1 MKKRILSLLLALVM
15 ITTLLPLG
23 LYDTAWAA
31 EVSETAEAAE
41 VSETAE
47 AAEVSETAEATEI
60 ASGSCGAGGV
70 EDSSVRWVLT
80 SDGTLTISGTGAMC
94 DKETPWWEFRSQINR
109 VVIESGVTT
118 VGTAAFSGCKN
129 LTEAVLPDTLTAINS
144 YAFEWD
150 SLVQITIP
158 DGVTTIGDDAF
169 RWNRLVD
176 VVIPDSVTTIGK
188 EAFMHCE
195 EMQTLHLGSGL
206 TSIGANAFK
215 RVRARVT
222 ISADNRSFSLQ
233 NNILFS
239 ADKAK
244 LIQCFDNELT
254 HYDIPIGVQEIG
266 VSAFDRCSALQN
278 VTIPDTVQ
286 LIGSRAFEGCRG
298 LERLDIP
305 ASVTYIAPE
314 AFFQVTCPITV
325 AEGNTSYLNENGVI
339 YSTGK
344 KLLLYAGAVEGA
356 FQIPDGVEEIGA
368 AAFSGAKLSDVTIP
382 GSVTDIGY
390 AAFLDCQQLQSV
402 TLPGSV
408 QSMGNQLFAYCNNL
422 VEATIGDGIS
432 VIPTMIFD
440 NCTALTSV
448 SIPRTVTLIKNRAF
462 IGCDALETVHYA
474 GSAEEWEAVTIE
486 YNNEA
491 LNNANFY
498 FNGETGGLLPGK
510 VTLTGAVVG
519 ENGITVSWRRAANAA
534 RYNVYRKAAGEAD
547 WTIIATVEDTSYT
560 DVAVEMGMLYT
571 YTVRGI
577 ASDGETLSPSTTDVT
592 VLMTDRPSGGC
603 GVNGSD
609 DYSVRWVL
617 TDDGTMTI
625 SGTGAMCDE
634 EMPWRDFSSQINRVV
649 IESGVTTVGSDAFNN
664 CRSLTAVELPGTLT
678 AIGDYAFAWSG
689 IAEITIPDGVV
700 TIGAGAFQETK
711 LVDVVI
717 PDSVTTIGESAFRY
731 CEEMKTL
738 YLGSGLTTV
747 EGYAFDRCEAA
758 VTLSV
763 DNRAFVLE
771 DNALLNAEK
780 TRLIQYFKGPADTD
794 RAETYT
800 IPTGVEEICSGAFGS
815 CGDLK
820 TIVIPNTVQRIGRE
834 AFDECRGLERLD
846 IPASVTYITPNAFFH
861 VICPITVAE
870 GNTSYFDENG
880 VIYSTGKKLLLYAG
894 AVEGAFQIPDGVEEI
909 GAAAFSGAKLSDVT
923 IPGSVT
929 DIGYAAFFDC
939 WQLQSVTLPGSV
951 QSMGN
956 QLFGYCN
963 NLVEATIGDGISV
976 IPAMMFDNCTAL
988 TSVSIPKTVTLIESS
1003 AFTVCDALE
1012 AVYYAGSAE
1021 EWEAVTIED
1030 NNEALHNATLY
1041 PNFSGDT
1048 TSLPPGKV
1056 TLTGAKVGENGISV
1070 SWRKAVNAAQYN
1082 VYRKAAGEA
1091 DWTIIATV
1099 AGTSYADTNV
1109 KIGELYTYTVRGVNA
1124 NGILSTDFD
1133 ADGITVLM
1141 TDGPSGG
1148 CGVNGSDDYS
1158 VRWVLGEDGTM
1169 TISGTGAMCD
1179 EETPWWEFRS
1189 QINRVV
1195 IESGVTTVGSNTF
1208 NNCDN
1213 LTAVELPDTL
1223 TAIGDYAFAWSNVA
1237 EITIPDGVVT
1247 IGAGAFWETKIVDV
1261 VIPDS
1266 VTTIGESAFRYCWEM
1281 KTLHLGSGLTTVE
1294 GYAFDRCEAAVTL
1307 SADNR
1312 ALVLEDNALLNA
1324 EKTRLIQYF
1333 EGPKDTDRAEAYT
1346 IPTGVEEICDGA
1358 FDCCDDLKTI
1368 VIPDTVQR
1376 IGQEAFG
1383 QCSSLEGLTIPA
1395 SVTKIESSAF
1405 LYNKYPVHV
1414 AAANTAY
1421 CSEDGVVYSKNKDTL
1436 CYAGAATGAYSIPNG
1451 VAFIGDTAASGAAI
1465 TSLTL
1470 PASVEKIGDE
1480 AFQDCEQLQTL
1491 TFLGSIKEIG
1501 RSTFSGCHSLNRVT
1515 IPEGLKKISASAFSS
1530 CTGLRS
1536 VTIPKSVTT
1545 IEWGA
1550 FEACDALLD
1559 VYYAGSKADW
1569 ERINID
1575 EYNAPLTDAAIHY
1588 DGSTEILVP
1597 DVVTL
1602 GEAEA
1607 NADGVVVTW
1616 EKATNAVW
1624 YKVYRKDAVNTEWTE
1639 IAMVRNTSYTDRDVE
1654 EGATYT
1660 YTVRGVASDG
1670 KTLSP
1675 DYDTTGVSVKVDA
1688 EPENLGR
1695 GNCGAGGVNDSSVR
1709 WILTSDG
1716 TMTISGTGAMAMW
1729 EAEEHPWLELRDQ
1742 IRSVVIQTGVTTVG
1756 SYAFSDCNNLETVE
1770 FPNTLTT
1777 IGEGAFMNSNLR
1789 DVVIPDSVRT
1799 IESNA
1804 FAGCGL
1810 MYKLSLGSGLTTIGD
1825 FAFEWC
1831 SPSVRISEDNRAF
1844 VMEDGALFNA
1854 GKTKLIRF
1862 FSDWVTSYTIPTGV
1876 KEIGAGAFEGG
1887 WNLKTITIPDGV
1899 QSIRTRAFAQ
1909 LWKLERLTIP
1919 ASVTEIAVD
1928 AFSFTVCPI
1937 TVAADN
1943 TAYCSQDDA
1952 LYSKDKD
1959 ALLYAAGATGAFIIP
1974 NTVVTIE
1981 ESAFSNSTISSVTIP
1996 NSVKTIGN
2004 WAFSGCVNLQ
2014 TVTLPAS
2021 VTEIGEGVFG
2031 GCTNLTSV
2039 RIPASVKTIQK
2050 WTFEECEALTDVYY
2064 DGSEADWKKIVIYE
2078 DGNEPLLK
2086 AKLHTSEVV
2095 APANVKLVSAKVA
2108 DGGIQVTWQAADGAV
2123 RYRVYRKDAVNTK
2136 WEALTSSATGTSYVD
2151 DTAKAGVKYS
2161 YTVRGIAA
2169 DGKTLSHGF
2178 NKTGVSA
2185 TIPVPANVKLVSAK
2199 AVSDGIQ
2206 VTWKE
2211 AAGAAEYRVYRK
2223 GPNDKRWVGL
2233 NNVAATSYVDDTAKA
2248 GVKYSYTVR
2257 GIAFDGKTLSPG
2269 FNETGVSAVMAPA
2282 NVKLGTAVAGKNGI
2296 TVKWQAADGAK
2307 TYKVYRK
2314 DTTNTK
2320 WTVLTS
2326 SAAGTS
2332 YVDKTAAAGVK
2343 YSYTVRGIASD
2354 GKTLSLG
2361 YDETGVS
2368 AVAAPANVK
2377 LVSAKAVS
2385 GGIKVTWKEAAG
2397 AAEYRVY
2404 RKGPNDKRW
2413 VDLTDVTGKNW
2424 TDTDVTNGV
2433 KYSYTVRGIAF
2444 DGKTLS
2450 PSYDKTGVSAVAA
2463 PANVELVG
2471 AAVVSGGI
2479 QVKWQAADGAV
2490 RYRVYRK
2497 DAVNTK
2503 WTTLTT
2509 SATGTSWTDKTAKT
2523 GVTYSYTVRGI
2534 AADGKTLS
2542 PGFNKT
2548 GVSATIP
2555 VPANVKLVGATAV
2568 SGGIQ
2573 VTWQAAD
2580 GAAEYRVY
2588 RKDAVNTKW
2597 KALTS
2602 SATGTSYVDDT
2613 AKAGVKYSYT
2623 VRGIAADGKT
2633 LSHGF
2638 NKTGVSATIPV
2649 PANVKLVGA
2658 TAVSGGIQVTWQ
2670 AADGAAEYR
2679 VYRKDAVNTKWKALT
2694 SSATGTSYVDDT
2706 AKAGVKYSYTVRG
2719 IAFDG
2724 KTLSPSYDKTGV
2736 SAVAK

>member
-94 DKETPWWEFRSQINR
+94 DWGTPWQEF
-109 VVIESGVTT
+109 
-118 VGTAAFSGCKN
+118 K
-129 LTEAVLPDTLTAINS
+129 
-144 YAFEWD
+144 
-150 SLVQITIP
+150 
-158 DGVTTIGDDAF
+158 
-169 RWNRLVD
+169 
-176 VVIPDSVTTIGK
+176 
-188 EAFMHCE
+188 
-195 EMQTLHLGSGL
+195 
-206 TSIGANAFK
+206 
-215 RVRARVT
+215 
-222 ISADNRSFSLQ
+222 
-233 NNILFS
+233 
-239 ADKAK
+239 
-244 LIQCFDNELT
+244 
-254 HYDIPIGVQEIG
+254 
-266 VSAFDRCSALQN
+266 
-278 VTIPDTVQ
+278 
-286 LIGSRAFEGCRG
+286 
-298 LERLDIP
+298 
-305 ASVTYIAPE
+305 
-314 AFFQVTCPITV
+314 
-325 AEGNTSYLNENGVI
+325 
-339 YSTGK
+339 
-344 KLLLYAGAVEGA
+344 
-356 FQIPDGVEEIGA
+356 
-368 AAFSGAKLSDVTIP
+368 
-382 GSVTDIGY
+382 
-390 AAFLDCQQLQSV
+390 
-402 TLPGSV
+402 
-408 QSMGNQLFAYCNNL
+408 
-422 VEATIGDGIS
+422 
-432 VIPTMIFD
+432 
-440 NCTALTSV
+440 
-448 SIPRTVTLIKNRAF
+448 
-462 IGCDALETVHYA
+462 
-474 GSAEEWEAVTIE
+474 
-486 YNNEA
+486 
-491 LNNANFY
+491 
-498 FNGETGGLLPGK
+498 
-510 VTLTGAVVG
+510 
-519 ENGITVSWRRAANAA
+519 
-534 RYNVYRKAAGEAD
+534 
-547 WTIIATVEDTSYT
+547 
-560 DVAVEMGMLYT
+560 
-571 YTVRGI
+571 
-577 ASDGETLSPSTTDVT
+577 
-592 VLMTDRPSGGC
+592 
-603 GVNGSD
+603 
-609 DYSVRWVL
+609 
-617 TDDGTMTI
+617 
-625 SGTGAMCDE
+625 
-634 EMPWRDFSSQINRVV
+634 SQINRVV
-649 IESGVTTVGSDAFNN
+649 IESGVTTVGSDAFSN
-664 CRSLTAVELPGTLT
+664 CDNLTAAELPGTLT

-820 TIVIPNTVQRIGRE
+820 TIVIPNTVQRIGQE

-929 DIGYAAFFDC
+929 DIGRAAFFNC

-956 QLFGYCN
+956 QLFGYCD

-1012 AVYYAGSAE
+1012 TVHYAGSAE
-1021 EWEAVTIED
+1021 DWGSVTVAD
-1030 NNEALHNATLY
+1030 GNEALSNA
-1041 PNFSGDT
+1041 NFYFNGET
-1048 TSLPPGKV
+1048 GGLLPGKV
-1056 TLTGAKVGENGISV
+1056 TLTGAVAGENGITV
-1070 SWRKAVNAAQYN
+1070 SWRRAANTARYN

-1099 AGTSYADTNV
+1099 EDTSYTDAAV
-1109 KIGELYTYTVRGVNA
+1109 EMGVLYTYTVRGIA
-1124 NGILSTDFD
+1124 SDGETLSPSTTDV
-1133 ADGITVLM
+1133 TVLM
-1141 TDGPSGG
+1141 TDRPSGG

-1158 VRWVLGEDGTM
+1158 VRWVLGEDGTL

-1179 EETPWWEFRS
+1179 EEMPWWEFES
-1189 QINRVV
+1189 QIKRVV
-1195 IESGVTTVGSNTF
+1195 IESGVTTVGSYAF
-1208 NNCDN
+1208 SGCRN

-1223 TAIGDYAFAWSNVA
+1223 TAIGDYAFAGSGIA

-1247 IGAGAFWETKIVDV
+1247 IGASAFWGTALADVVIPDSVTTIGAGAFWETKLVDV

-1294 GYAFDRCEAAVTL
+1294 DYAFDRCEAAVTL

-1346 IPTGVEEICDGA
+1346 IPTGVEEICNGA

-1368 VIPDTVQR
+1368 VIPNTVQR

-1383 QCSSLEGLTIPA
+1383 QCDNLEGLTIPA
-1395 SVTKIESSAF
+1395 SVTQIEDNAF
-1405 LYNKYPVHV
+1405 YFNVYPVHV
-1414 AAANTAY
+1414 AAENTVY
-1421 CSEDGVVYSKNKDTL
+1421 CSENGVVYSKNKDTL
-1436 CYAGAATGAYSIPNG
+1436 YYAGTAVGAYSIPNS
-1451 VAFIGDTAASGAAI
+1451 VVSIGPAAAARAAI
-1465 TSLTL
+1465 ASVTI
-1470 PASVEKIGDE
+1470 PASVESIGNG
-1480 AFQDCEQLQTL
+1480 AFELCEQLQTI
-1491 TFLGSIKEIG
+1491 TFLGSVKEIG
-1501 RSTFSGCHSLNRVT
+1501 VGAFSGCFSLTGVT
-1515 IPEGLKKISASAFSS
+1515 IPEGMKAIRESAFAR

-1616 EKATNAVW
+1616 KKATNAVW

-1716 TMTISGTGAMAMW
+1716 TMTISGTGAMAIW
-1729 EAEEHPWLELRDQ
+1729 EAEEYPWLELRDQ
-1742 IRSVVIQTGVTTVG
+1742 IRSVVIRTGVTTVG
-1756 SYAFSDCNNLETVE
+1756 SYAFSGCNNLETVE

-1777 IGEGAFMNSNLR
+1777 IGEEAFMYANLR

-1804 FAGCGL
+1804 FARCG
-1810 MYKLSLGSGLTTIGD
+1810 MMSGLSLGSGLTTIGD
-1825 FAFEWC
+1825 FAFVGC
-1831 SPSVRISEDNRAF
+1831 ASSVRISEDNRAF
-1844 VMEDGALFNA
+1844 VVENGALFNA
-1854 GKTKLIRF
+1854 DKTELIRF
-1862 FSDWVTSYTIPTGV
+1862 FSGWATSYTIPAGV
-1876 KEIGAGAFEGG
+1876 KEIGAGAFDDC

-1899 QSIRTRAFAQ
+1899 QSIRSGAFAH
-1909 LWKLERLTIP
+1909 LWELGRLTIP

-1937 TVAADN
+1937 TVAAGN

-1981 ESAFSNSTISSVTIP
+1981 ESAFANSTISSVTIP
-1996 NSVKTIGN
+1996 NSVETIGN
-2004 WAFSGCVNLQ
+2004 WAFSGCENLR

-2021 VTEIGEGVFG
+2021 VTEIGEGVFEV
-2031 GCTNLTSV
+2031 CTKLTSV

-2050 WTFEECEALTDVYY
+2050 WTFAECEALTDVYY
-2064 DGSEADWKKIVIYE
+2064 DGSEADWKKIVIDE
-2078 DGNEPLLK
+2078 EGNEPLLK

-2223 GPNDKRWVGL
+2223 DAVNTKWTVLTSSATG
-2233 NNVAATSYVDDTAKA
+2233 TSYVDDTAKA

-2269 FNETGVSAVMAPA
+2269 FNETGVSAVTAPA

-2413 VDLTDVTGKNW
+2413 VGLTDVTGKNW

-2509 SATGTSWTDKTAKT
+2509 SATGTSWTDKTAKA

-2597 KALTS
+2597 TVLTS

-2658 TAVSGGIQVTWQ
+2658 MAVSDGIQVTWQ

>member
-41 VSETAE
+41 
-47 AAEVSETAEATEI
+47 I

-70 EDSSVRWVLT
+70 EDS
-80 SDGTLTISGTGAMC
+80 
-94 DKETPWWEFRSQINR
+94 
-109 VVIESGVTT
+109 
-118 VGTAAFSGCKN
+118 
-129 LTEAVLPDTLTAINS
+129 
-144 YAFEWD
+144 
-150 SLVQITIP
+150 
-158 DGVTTIGDDAF
+158 
-169 RWNRLVD
+169 
-176 VVIPDSVTTIGK
+176 
-188 EAFMHCE
+188 
-195 EMQTLHLGSGL
+195 
-206 TSIGANAFK
+206 
-215 RVRARVT
+215 
-222 ISADNRSFSLQ
+222 
-233 NNILFS
+233 
-239 ADKAK
+239 
-244 LIQCFDNELT
+244 
-254 HYDIPIGVQEIG
+254 
-266 VSAFDRCSALQN
+266 
-278 VTIPDTVQ
+278 
-286 LIGSRAFEGCRG
+286 
-298 LERLDIP
+298 
-305 ASVTYIAPE
+305 
-314 AFFQVTCPITV
+314 
-325 AEGNTSYLNENGVI
+325 
-339 YSTGK
+339 
-344 KLLLYAGAVEGA
+344 
-356 FQIPDGVEEIGA
+356 
-368 AAFSGAKLSDVTIP
+368 
-382 GSVTDIGY
+382 
-390 AAFLDCQQLQSV
+390 
-402 TLPGSV
+402 
-408 QSMGNQLFAYCNNL
+408 
-422 VEATIGDGIS
+422 
-432 VIPTMIFD
+432 
-440 NCTALTSV
+440 
-448 SIPRTVTLIKNRAF
+448 
-462 IGCDALETVHYA
+462 
-474 GSAEEWEAVTIE
+474 
-486 YNNEA
+486 
-491 LNNANFY
+491 
-498 FNGETGGLLPGK
+498 
-510 VTLTGAVVG
+510 
-519 ENGITVSWRRAANAA
+519 
-534 RYNVYRKAAGEAD
+534 
-547 WTIIATVEDTSYT
+547 
-560 DVAVEMGMLYT
+560 
-571 YTVRGI
+571 
-577 ASDGETLSPSTTDVT
+577 
-592 VLMTDRPSGGC
+592 
-603 GVNGSD
+603 
-609 DYSVRWVL
+609 SVRWVL

-625 SGTGAMCDE
+625 SGTGAMCDKE
-634 EMPWRDFSSQINRVV
+634 TPWRDFSSQINRVV
-649 IESGVTTVGSDAFNN
+649 IESGVTTVGSDAFSN
-664 CRSLTAVELPGTLT
+664 CDNLTAAELPGTLT
-678 AIGDYAFAWSG
+678 AIGDYAFAWGG

-731 CEEMKTL
+731 CEEMETL
-738 YLGSGLTTV
+738 HLGSGLTTV
-747 EGYAFDRCEAA
+747 GDYAFDRCEAA

-800 IPTGVEEICSGAFGS
+800 IPTGVEEICSGAFDNS
-815 CGDLK
+815 DDLK
-820 TIVIPNTVQRIGRE
+820 TIVIPNTVQRIGQN
-834 AFDECRGLERLD
+834 AFDGCRGLERLE
-846 IPASVTYITPNAFFH
+846 IPASVTYIAPEAFFF

-929 DIGYAAFFDC
+929 DIGRAAFFNC

-956 QLFGYCN
+956 QLFGYCD

-976 IPAMMFDNCTAL
+976 IPAMTFDNCTAL

-1012 AVYYAGSAE
+1012 TVHYAGSAE

-1030 NNEALHNATLY
+1030 NNEALNNA
-1041 PNFSGDT
+1041 NFYFNGET
-1048 TSLPPGKV
+1048 GGLLPGKV
-1056 TLTGAKVGENGISV
+1056 TLTGAVVGENGITV
-1070 SWRKAVNAAQYN
+1070 SWRRAANAARYN
-1082 VYRKAAGEA
+1082 VYRKAAGET

-1099 AGTSYADTNV
+1099 EDTSYTDVAV
-1109 KIGELYTYTVRGVNA
+1109 EMGALYTYTVRGIA
-1124 NGILSTDFD
+1124 SDGETLSPSTTDV
-1133 ADGITVLM
+1133 TVLM
-1141 TDGPSGG
+1141 TDRPSGG

-1158 VRWVLGEDGTM
+1158 VRWVLGEDGTL

-1179 EETPWWEFRS
+1179 EEMPWWEFRS

-1195 IESGVTTVGSNTF
+1195 IESGVTTVGSNAF
-1208 NNCDN
+1208 NNFHN
-1213 LTAVELPDTL
+1213 LTAVELPGTL
-1223 TAIGDYAFAWSNVA
+1223 TAIGDYAFAWSNIA
-1237 EITIPDGVVT
+1237 EITIPDSVVT
-1247 IGAGAFWETKIVDV
+1247 IGAGAFWETKLVDV
-1261 VIPDS
+1261 VIPDR
-1266 VTTIGESAFRYCWEM
+1266 VMTIGDSAFRYCWAM
-1281 KTLHLGSGLTTVE
+1281 KTLYLGSGLTTVE

-1307 SADNR
+1307 SAGNR
-1312 ALVLEDNALLNA
+1312 ALVLENNALLNA

-1333 EGPKDTDRAEAYT
+1333 EGPADTGRAEAYT

-1383 QCSSLEGLTIPA
+1383 QCSNLEGLTIPA

-1436 CYAGAATGAYSIPNG
+1436 CYAGVAAGAYSIPNG
-1451 VAFIGDTAASGAAI
+1451 VVFIGDTAAFGAAI

-1480 AFQDCEQLQTL
+1480 AFQDCEQLQTI

-1501 RSTFSGCHSLNRVT
+1501 HSTFRGCHSLNRVT

-1536 VTIPKSVTT
+1536 VTIPKSVTM

-1569 ERINID
+1569 EQILIVGGGND
-1575 EYNAPLTDAAIHY
+1575 SLWNAAIHY
-1588 DGSTEILVP
+1588 DGSTTVLVP
-1597 DVVTL
+1597 DVVVL
-1602 GEAEA
+1602 GEAKA
-1607 NADGVVVTW
+1607 NAEGVVVAW
-1616 EKATNAVW
+1616 EKATNAAW
-1624 YKVYRKDAVNTEWTE
+1624 YNVYRKDAVNTRWTV
-1639 IAMVRNTSYTDRDVE
+1639 IATVRNTSYTDSDVE

-1729 EAEEHPWLELRDQ
+1729 EAEEYPWLELRDQ
-1742 IRSVVIQTGVTTVG
+1742 IRSVVIRTGVTTVG

-1777 IGEGAFMNSNLR
+1777 IGEGAFMNSHLR

-1804 FAGCGL
+1804 FAGCG
-1810 MYKLSLGSGLTTIGD
+1810 MMSRLSLGSGLTTIGD

-1876 KEIGAGAFEGG
+1876 KEIGAGAFEGS

-1928 AFSFTVCPI
+1928 AFLFIVCPI

-1943 TAYCSQDDA
+1943 TAYCSQNDA
-1952 LYSKDKD
+1952 LYSKNKD
-1959 ALLYAAGATGAFIIP
+1959 TLLYAAGATGAFNIP

-1981 ESAFSNSTISSVTIP
+1981 ENAFAESTISSVTIP

-2004 WAFSGCVNLQ
+2004 WAFSGCVNLR

-2050 WTFEECEALTDVYY
+2050 WAFEGCEALTDVYY

-2095 APANVKLVSAKVA
+2095 APANV
-2108 DGGIQVTWQAADGAV
+2108 T
-2123 RYRVYRKDAVNTK
+2123 
-2136 WEALTSSATGTSYVD
+2136 LTG
-2151 DTAKAGVKYS
+2151 
-2161 YTVRGIAA
+2161 
-2169 DGKTLSHGF
+2169 
-2178 NKTGVSA
+2178 
-2185 TIPVPANVKLVSAK
+2185 
-2199 AVSDGIQ
+2199 
-2206 VTWKE
+2206 
-2211 AAGAAEYRVYRK
+2211 
-2223 GPNDKRWVGL
+2223 
-2233 NNVAATSYVDDTAKA
+2233 
-2248 GVKYSYTVR
+2248 
-2257 GIAFDGKTLSPG
+2257 
-2269 FNETGVSAVMAPA
+2269 
-2282 NVKLGTAVAGKNGI
+2282 
-2296 TVKWQAADGAK
+2296 
-2307 TYKVYRK
+2307 
-2314 DTTNTK
+2314 
-2320 WTVLTS
+2320 
-2326 SAAGTS
+2326 
-2332 YVDKTAAAGVK
+2332 
-2343 YSYTVRGIASD
+2343 
-2354 GKTLSLG
+2354 
-2361 YDETGVS
+2361 
-2368 AVAAPANVK
+2368 
-2377 LVSAKAVS
+2377 AKAVS
-2385 GGIKVTWKEAAG
+2385 GGIRVT
-2397 AAEYRVY
+2397 
-2404 RKGPNDKRW
+2404 
-2413 VDLTDVTGKNW
+2413 
-2424 TDTDVTNGV
+2424 
-2433 KYSYTVRGIAF
+2433 
-2444 DGKTLS
+2444 
-2450 PSYDKTGVSAVAA
+2450 
-2463 PANVELVG
+2463 
-2471 AAVVSGGI
+2471 
-2479 QVKWQAADGAV
+2479 WQAASGAEK
-2490 RYRVYRK
+2490 YNVYRK
-2497 DAVNTK
+2497 DASNTV
-2503 WTTLTT
+2503 WRVIATV
-2509 SATGTSWTDKTAKT
+2509 TGTSYTDKTAKA
-2523 GVTYSYTVRGI
+2523 GVTYSYTVRGV

-2548 GVSATIP
+2548 GVSATMPKP
-2555 VPANVKLVGATAV
+2555 VSRPANVTLGSAKAVSGGIQVTWQKADNAAKYNVYRKDAVNTKWTVIATVTGTSYTDKSAKAGVTYSYTVRGVGSDGKTLSPGFDRTGVSATMPTASTTPANVTLGNAKAV

-2573 VTWQAAD
+2573 VTWQAAS
-2580 GAAEYRVY
+2580 GAAKYKVY

-2597 KALTS
+2597 TVIATV
-2602 SATGTSYVDDT
+2602 TGTSYTDKS
-2613 AKAGVKYSYT
+2613 AKAGVTYSYTVRGVGSDGKTLSPGYNKTGVSATMPAASATPAKVVLVSAKADSAGILVTWQKANGAHAYRVYRKDAVNSKWTVVAKNVRDTEWKDITAAKGTKYTYTVRAVADDGVTLGGYDSAGKSAMVTASPTTPAKVTLSAATAGKNGIVVTWSYAADARTYRVYRKAPGDTKWVAVANVNGKSWTDKNVTSGVKYSYT
-2623 VRGIAADGKT
+2623 VRGVNANGK
-2633 LSHGF
+2633 LSPGY
-2638 NKTGVSATIPV
+2638 NKTGVST
-2649 PANVKLVGA
+2649 
-2658 TAVSGGIQVTWQ
+2658 
-2670 AADGAAEYR
+2670 
-2679 VYRKDAVNTKWKALT
+2679 
-2694 SSATGTSYVDDT
+2694 
-2706 AKAGVKYSYTVRG
+2706 
-2719 IAFDG
+2719 
-2724 KTLSPSYDKTGV
+2724 
-2736 SAVAK
+2736 VAK

>member
-31 EVSETAEAAE
+31 EVSETAEA
-41 VSETAE
+41 
-47 AAEVSETAEATEI
+47 TEI

-70 EDSSVRWVLT
+70 EDS
-80 SDGTLTISGTGAMC
+80 
-94 DKETPWWEFRSQINR
+94 
-109 VVIESGVTT
+109 
-118 VGTAAFSGCKN
+118 
-129 LTEAVLPDTLTAINS
+129 
-144 YAFEWD
+144 
-150 SLVQITIP
+150 
-158 DGVTTIGDDAF
+158 
-169 RWNRLVD
+169 
-176 VVIPDSVTTIGK
+176 
-188 EAFMHCE
+188 
-195 EMQTLHLGSGL
+195 
-206 TSIGANAFK
+206 
-215 RVRARVT
+215 
-222 ISADNRSFSLQ
+222 
-233 NNILFS
+233 
-239 ADKAK
+239 
-244 LIQCFDNELT
+244 
-254 HYDIPIGVQEIG
+254 
-266 VSAFDRCSALQN
+266 
-278 VTIPDTVQ
+278 
-286 LIGSRAFEGCRG
+286 
-298 LERLDIP
+298 
-305 ASVTYIAPE
+305 
-314 AFFQVTCPITV
+314 
-325 AEGNTSYLNENGVI
+325 
-339 YSTGK
+339 
-344 KLLLYAGAVEGA
+344 
-356 FQIPDGVEEIGA
+356 
-368 AAFSGAKLSDVTIP
+368 
-382 GSVTDIGY
+382 
-390 AAFLDCQQLQSV
+390 
-402 TLPGSV
+402 
-408 QSMGNQLFAYCNNL
+408 
-422 VEATIGDGIS
+422 
-432 VIPTMIFD
+432 
-440 NCTALTSV
+440 
-448 SIPRTVTLIKNRAF
+448 
-462 IGCDALETVHYA
+462 
-474 GSAEEWEAVTIE
+474 
-486 YNNEA
+486 
-491 LNNANFY
+491 
-498 FNGETGGLLPGK
+498 
-510 VTLTGAVVG
+510 
-519 ENGITVSWRRAANAA
+519 
-534 RYNVYRKAAGEAD
+534 
-547 WTIIATVEDTSYT
+547 
-560 DVAVEMGMLYT
+560 
-571 YTVRGI
+571 
-577 ASDGETLSPSTTDVT
+577 
-592 VLMTDRPSGGC
+592 
-603 GVNGSD
+603 
-609 DYSVRWVL
+609 SVRWVL

-634 EMPWRDFSSQINRVV
+634 ETPWWDFSSQINRVV
-649 IESGVTTVGSDAFNN
+649 IESGVTTVGSYAFSN
-664 CRSLTAVELPGTLT
+664 CDNLTAAELPGTLT
-678 AIGDYAFAWSG
+678 AIGDYAFAWGG

-731 CEEMKTL
+731 CEEMQTL

-747 EGYAFDRCEAA
+747 EGYAFDRCEVA

-800 IPTGVEEICSGAFGS
+800 IPTGVEEICSGAFD
-815 CGDLK
+815 CCDDLK
-820 TIVIPNTVQRIGRE
+820 TIVIPNTVQRIGQN
-834 AFDECRGLERLD
+834 AFDGCRGLERLE
-846 IPASVTYITPNAFFH
+846 IPASVTYIAPEAFFF

-929 DIGYAAFFDC
+929 DIGRAAFFNC

-976 IPAMMFDNCTAL
+976 IPTMIFDNCTAL
-988 TSVSIPKTVTLIESS
+988 TSVSIPRTVTRIENR
-1003 AFTVCDALE
+1003 AFIGCDALE
-1012 AVYYAGSAE
+1012 TVHYAGSAE
-1021 EWEAVTIED
+1021 DWGSVTVAD
-1030 NNEALHNATLY
+1030 GNEALSNA
-1041 PNFSGDT
+1041 NFYFNGET
-1048 TSLPPGKV
+1048 GGLLPGKV
-1056 TLTGAKVGENGISV
+1056 TLTGAVAGENGITV
-1070 SWRKAVNAAQYN
+1070 SWRRAANAARYN
-1082 VYRKAAGEA
+1082 VYRKAAGET

-1099 AGTSYADTNV
+1099 EDTSYTDVAV
-1109 KIGELYTYTVRGVNA
+1109 EMGVLYTYTVRGIA
-1124 NGILSTDFD
+1124 SDGETLSPSTTDV
-1133 ADGITVLM
+1133 TVLM
-1141 TDGPSGG
+1141 TDRPSGG

-1158 VRWVLGEDGTM
+1158 VRWVLGEDGTL

-1179 EETPWWEFRS
+1179 EEMPWWEFES
-1189 QINRVV
+1189 QIKRVV
-1195 IESGVTTVGSNTF
+1195 IESGVTTVGSNAF
-1208 NNCDN
+1208 NGCSN

-1247 IGAGAFWETKIVDV
+1247 IGASAFWRTALADVVIPDSVTTIGAGAFWETKLVDV

-1266 VTTIGESAFRYCWEM
+1266 VTTIGESAFRYCEEM
-1281 KTLHLGSGLTTVE
+1281 QTLYLGSGLTTVE
-1294 GYAFDRCEAAVTL
+1294 GYAFDRCEVAVTL
-1307 SADNR
+1307 SVDNR
-1312 ALVLEDNALLNA
+1312 AFVLEDNALLNA

-1333 EGPKDTDRAEAYT
+1333 KGPADTDRAETYT
-1346 IPTGVEEICDGA
+1346 IPTGVEEICSGA

-1368 VIPDTVQR
+1368 VIPNTVQR

-1383 QCSSLEGLTIPA
+1383 QCDNLEELTIPA

-1405 LYNKYPVHV
+1405 LYNRYPVHV

-1436 CYAGAATGAYSIPNG
+1436 CYAGAAAGAYSIPNG

-1480 AFQDCEQLQTL
+1480 AFQDCGQLQTL

-1501 RSTFSGCHSLNRVT
+1501 YSTFSGCHSLNRVT

-1530 CTGLRS
+1530 CTDLRS

-1575 EYNAPLTDAAIHY
+1575 EYNAPLIDAAIHY
-1588 DGSTEILVP
+1588 DGSTETLVP

-1624 YKVYRKDAVNTEWTE
+1624 YKVYRKDAVNTRWTV
-1639 IAMVRNTSYTDRDVE
+1639 IATVRNTSYTDRDVE

-1675 DYDTTGVSVKVDA
+1675 SYDTTGVSVKVGT

-1695 GNCGAGGVNDSSVR
+1695 GNCGAGGLNDRSVR

-1729 EAEEHPWLELRDQ
+1729 EAEEYPWQELRDQ
-1742 IRSVVIQTGVTTVG
+1742 IRSVVIRTGVTTVG

-1777 IGEGAFMNSNLR
+1777 IGEGAFMNSHLR

-1876 KEIGAGAFEGG
+1876 KEIGAGAFEGS

-1928 AFSFTVCPI
+1928 AFLFIVCPI

-1943 TAYCSQDDA
+1943 TAYCSQNDA
-1952 LYSKDKD
+1952 LYSKNKD
-1959 ALLYAAGATGAFIIP
+1959 TLLYAAGATGAFNIP

-1981 ESAFSNSTISSVTIP
+1981 ENAFADSTISSVTIP
-1996 NSVKTIGN
+1996 NSVKTIGS
-2004 WAFSGCVNLQ
+2004 WAFSGCVNLR

-2039 RIPASVKTIQK
+2039 RIPVSVKTIQK
-2050 WTFEECEALTDVYY
+2050 WAFAECEALTDVYY

-2095 APANVKLVSAKVA
+2095 APANVTLGSAKAVS
-2108 DGGIQVTWQAADGAV
+2108 GGIQVTWQAASGAEK
-2123 RYRVYRKDAVNTK
+2123 YNVYRKDASNTV
-2136 WEALTSSATGTSYVD
+2136 WRVIATVTGTSYTD
-2151 DTAKAGVKYS
+2151 KTAKAGVTYS
-2161 YTVRGIAA
+2161 YTVRGVAA
-2169 DGKTLSHGF
+2169 DGKTLSPGF

-2185 TIPVPANVKLVSAK
+2185 TMPKPVSRPANVTLGSAK
-2199 AVSDGIQ
+2199 AVSGGIQ
-2206 VTWKE
+2206 VTWQKADN
-2211 AAGAAEYRVYRK
+2211 AAKYNVYRK
-2223 GPNDKRWVGL
+2223 DASNTVWRVIATVTG
-2233 NNVAATSYVDDTAKA
+2233 TSYTDKSGTA
-2248 GVKYSYTVR
+2248 GTKYSYTVR
-2257 GIAFDGKTLSPG
+2257 GVGSDGKTLSPG
-2269 FNETGVSAVMAPA
+2269 FDRTGVSATMPTASTTPA
-2282 NVKLGTAVAGKNGI
+2282 NVTLG
-2296 TVKWQAADGAK
+2296 
-2307 TYKVYRK
+2307 
-2314 DTTNTK
+2314 
-2320 WTVLTS
+2320 
-2326 SAAGTS
+2326 
-2332 YVDKTAAAGVK
+2332 
-2343 YSYTVRGIASD
+2343 
-2354 GKTLSLG
+2354 
-2361 YDETGVS
+2361 
-2368 AVAAPANVK
+2368 
-2377 LVSAKAVS
+2377 SAKAVS
-2385 GGIKVTWKEAAG
+2385 GGIQVTWQKADNAA
-2397 AAEYRVY
+2397 
-2404 RKGPNDKRW
+2404 
-2413 VDLTDVTGKNW
+2413 
-2424 TDTDVTNGV
+2424 
-2433 KYSYTVRGIAF
+2433 KY
-2444 DGKTLS
+2444 K
-2450 PSYDKTGVSAVAA
+2450 
-2463 PANVELVG
+2463 
-2471 AAVVSGGI
+2471 
-2479 QVKWQAADGAV
+2479 
-2490 RYRVYRK
+2490 VYRK

-2503 WTTLTT
+2503 WTVI
-2509 SATGTSWTDKTAKT
+2509 ATVAGTSYTDKSAKAGT
-2523 GVTYSYTVRGI
+2523 KYSYTVRGV

-2555 VPANVKLVGATAV
+2555 AASATPAKVVLVSAKAD
-2568 SGGIQ
+2568 SAGIL
-2573 VTWQAAD
+2573 VTWQKAN
-2580 GAAEYRVY
+2580 GAHAYRVY
-2588 RKDAVNTKW
+2588 RKDAVNSKWTVVAKSVRDTEWKDITAAKGTKYTYTVRAVADDGVTLGGYDSAGKSTMVTASPTTPANVTLSAATAGKNGIVVTWSYAADARTYRVYRKAPGDTKW
-2597 KALTS
+2597 VAVANVNGKSWTDKNVTS
-2602 SATGTSYVDDT
+2602 
-2613 AKAGVKYSYT
+2613 GVKYSYT
-2623 VRGIAADGKT
+2623 VRGVNANGK
-2633 LSHGF
+2633 LSPGF
-2638 NKTGVSATIPV
+2638 NKTGVSA
-2649 PANVKLVGA
+2649 
-2658 TAVSGGIQVTWQ
+2658 
-2670 AADGAAEYR
+2670 
-2679 VYRKDAVNTKWKALT
+2679 
-2694 SSATGTSYVDDT
+2694 
-2706 AKAGVKYSYTVRG
+2706 
-2719 IAFDG
+2719 
-2724 KTLSPSYDKTGV
+2724 
-2736 SAVAK
+2736 VAK

>member
-31 EVSETAEAAE
+31 EVSETAEA
-41 VSETAE
+41 
-47 AAEVSETAEATEI
+47 TEI

-80 SDGTLTISGTGAMC
+80 DDGTMTISGTGAMC
-94 DKETPWWEFRSQINR
+94 DEETPWWEFRSQINR

-118 VGTAAFSGCKN
+118 VGTAAFSGCEN

-206 TSIGANAFK
+206 TSIGAAAFK

-266 VSAFDRCSALQN
+266 VSAFDDCSALQN

-314 AFFQVTCPITV
+314 AFFHVTCPITV

-390 AAFLDCQQLQSV
+390 AAFFNCWQLQSV

-448 SIPRTVTLIKNRAF
+448 SIPRTVTRIENRAF

-486 YNNEA
+486 DNNEA

-560 DVAVEMGMLYT
+560 DAAVEMGVLYT

-617 TDDGTMTI
+617 GEDGTLTI
-625 SGTGAMCDE
+625 SGTGAMCDWGT
-634 EMPWRDFSSQINRVV
+634 PWQEFRSQINRVV
-649 IESGVTTVGSDAFNN
+649 IESGVTTVGSDAF
-664 CRSLTAVELPGTLT
+664 
-678 AIGDYAFAWSG
+678 
-689 IAEITIPDGVV
+689 
-700 TIGAGAFQETK
+700 
-711 LVDVVI
+711 
-717 PDSVTTIGESAFRY
+717 
-731 CEEMKTL
+731 
-738 YLGSGLTTV
+738 
-747 EGYAFDRCEAA
+747 
-758 VTLSV
+758 
-763 DNRAFVLE
+763 
-771 DNALLNAEK
+771 
-780 TRLIQYFKGPADTD
+780 
-794 RAETYT
+794 
-800 IPTGVEEICSGAFGS
+800 
-815 CGDLK
+815 
-820 TIVIPNTVQRIGRE
+820 
-834 AFDECRGLERLD
+834 
-846 IPASVTYITPNAFFH
+846 
-861 VICPITVAE
+861 
-870 GNTSYFDENG
+870 
-880 VIYSTGKKLLLYAG
+880 
-894 AVEGAFQIPDGVEEI
+894 
-909 GAAAFSGAKLSDVT
+909 SD
-923 IPGSVT
+923 
-929 DIGYAAFFDC
+929 
-939 WQLQSVTLPGSV
+939 
-951 QSMGN
+951 
-956 QLFGYCN
+956 
-963 NLVEATIGDGISV
+963 
-976 IPAMMFDNCTAL
+976 
-988 TSVSIPKTVTLIESS
+988 
-1003 AFTVCDALE
+1003 
-1012 AVYYAGSAE
+1012 
-1021 EWEAVTIED
+1021 
-1030 NNEALHNATLY
+1030 
-1041 PNFSGDT
+1041 
-1048 TSLPPGKV
+1048 
-1056 TLTGAKVGENGISV
+1056 
-1070 SWRKAVNAAQYN
+1070 
-1082 VYRKAAGEA
+1082 
-1091 DWTIIATV
+1091 
-1099 AGTSYADTNV
+1099 
-1109 KIGELYTYTVRGVNA
+1109 
-1124 NGILSTDFD
+1124 
-1133 ADGITVLM
+1133 
-1141 TDGPSGG
+1141 
-1148 CGVNGSDDYS
+1148 
-1158 VRWVLGEDGTM
+1158 
-1169 TISGTGAMCD
+1169 
-1179 EETPWWEFRS
+1179 
-1189 QINRVV
+1189 
-1195 IESGVTTVGSNTF
+1195 
-1208 NNCDN
+1208 CDN

-1223 TAIGDYAFAWSNVA
+1223 TAIGDYAFASSGID
-1237 EITIPDGVVT
+1237 EIAIPDGVVT
-1247 IGAGAFWETKIVDV
+1247 IGAGAFWRTKLVDV

-1294 GYAFDRCEAAVTL
+1294 DYAFNRCEAAVTL
-1307 SADNR
+1307 STDNR

-1333 EGPKDTDRAEAYT
+1333 EGPADTDRAKTYT
-1346 IPTGVEEICDGA
+1346 IPTGVEDICDGA
-1358 FDCCDDLKTI
+1358 FDCCDDLITI

-1383 QCSSLEGLTIPA
+1383 QCDNLEELTIPA
-1395 SVTKIESSAF
+1395 SVTQIEDSAF
-1405 LYNKYPVHV
+1405 FFNVYPVHV
-1414 AAANTAY
+1414 AAENTVY
-1421 CSEDGVVYSKNKDTL
+1421 CSENGVVYSKNKDTL
-1436 CYAGAATGAYSIPNG
+1436 YYAGTAVGAYSIPSSVVSIG
-1451 VAFIGDTAASGAAI
+1451 GGAVARAAI
-1465 TSLTL
+1465 TSLTI
-1470 PASVEKIGDE
+1470 PASVERIGNG
-1480 AFQDCEQLQTL
+1480 AFELCEQLQTI

-1515 IPEGLKKISASAFSS
+1515 IPESLKKISASAFSS
-1530 CTGLRS
+1530 CTDLRS

-1575 EYNAPLTDAAIHY
+1575 EYNAPLIDAAIHY

-1660 YTVRGVASDG
+1660 YTVQGVASDG

-1716 TMTISGTGAMAMW
+1716 TMTISGTGAMAIW
-1729 EAEEHPWLELRDQ
+1729 EAEEYPWLELRDQ
-1742 IRSVVIQTGVTTVG
+1742 IRSVVIRTGVTTVG

-1777 IGEGAFMNSNLR
+1777 IGEGAFMYANLR

-1804 FAGCGL
+1804 FERCG
-1810 MYKLSLGSGLTTIGD
+1810 MMSRLSLGSGLTTIGD
-1825 FAFEWC
+1825 FAFVGC
-1831 SPSVRISEDNRAF
+1831 ASSVRISEDNRAF
-1844 VMEDGALFNA
+1844 VVEDGALFNA
-1854 GKTKLIRF
+1854 DKTELIRF
-1862 FSDWVTSYTIPTGV
+1862 FSGWATSYTIPAGV
-1876 KEIGAGAFEGG
+1876 KEIGAGAFDDC
-1887 WNLKTITIPDGV
+1887 WNLRTITIPDGV
-1899 QSIRTRAFAQ
+1899 QSIRSGAFAH
-1909 LWKLERLTIP
+1909 LWELGRLTIP

-1928 AFSFTVCPI
+1928 AFSFIVCPI
-1937 TVAADN
+1937 TVAAGN
-1943 TAYCSQDDA
+1943 TAYCSQNGA
-1952 LYSKDKD
+1952 LYSKNKD
-1959 ALLYAAGATGAFIIP
+1959 TLLYAAGATGAFNIP

-1981 ESAFSNSTISSVTIP
+1981 GSAFADSTISSVTIP

-2004 WAFSGCVNLQ
+2004 WAFSGCGNLR

-2021 VTEIGEGVFG
+2021 VTEIGEGVFEV
-2031 GCTNLTSV
+2031 CTKLTSV

-2050 WTFEECEALTDVYY
+2050 WAFAECEALTDVYY

-2095 APANVKLVSAKVA
+2095 APANVTLGSAKAVS
-2108 DGGIQVTWQAADGAV
+2108 GGIQVTWQKADNAAK
-2123 RYRVYRKDAVNTK
+2123 YNVYRKDAVNTK
-2136 WEALTSSATGTSYVD
+2136 WTVIATVTGTSYTD
-2151 DTAKAGVKYS
+2151 KSAKAGVTYS
-2161 YTVRGIAA
+2161 YTVRGVGS
-2169 DGKTLSHGF
+2169 DGKTLSPSY

-2185 TIPVPANVKLVSAK
+2185 MIP
-2199 AVSDGIQ
+2199 
-2206 VTWKE
+2206 T
-2211 AAGAAEYRVYRK
+2211 
-2223 GPNDKRWVGL
+2223 
-2233 NNVAATSYVDDTAKA
+2233 
-2248 GVKYSYTVR
+2248 
-2257 GIAFDGKTLSPG
+2257 
-2269 FNETGVSAVMAPA
+2269 APA
-2282 NVKLGTAVAGKNGI
+2282 
-2296 TVKWQAADGAK
+2296 
-2307 TYKVYRK
+2307 KV
-2314 DTTNTK
+2314 
-2320 WTVLTS
+2320 V
-2326 SAAGTS
+2326 
-2332 YVDKTAAAGVK
+2332 
-2343 YSYTVRGIASD
+2343 
-2354 GKTLSLG
+2354 
-2361 YDETGVS
+2361 
-2368 AVAAPANVK
+2368 

-2385 GGIKVTWKEAAG
+2385 GGIQVTWQKADNAAK
-2397 AAEYRVY
+2397 YNVY
-2404 RKGPNDKRW
+2404 RKDAVNTKW
-2413 VDLTDVTGKNW
+2413 TVIATVTGTSY
-2424 TDTDVTNGV
+2424 TDKSAKAGVT
-2433 KYSYTVRGIAF
+2433 YSYTVRGVGSDGKTLSPGFDRTGVSATMPTASTTPANVTLGSAKAVSGGIQVTWQAASGAAKYKVYRKDAVNTKWTVIATVAGTSYTDKSAKAGVTYSYTVRGVAA

-2450 PSYDKTGVSAVAA
+2450 PSYNKTGVRATIPAASAT
-2463 PANVELVG
+2463 PAKVVLVSAKADSAGILVTWQKANG
-2471 AAVVSGGI
+2471 AHA
-2479 QVKWQAADGAV
+2479 
-2490 RYRVYRK
+2490 YRVYRK

-2503 WTTLTT
+2503 WTVVAKNVRDTEWKDIT
-2509 SATGTSWTDKTAKT
+2509 AAKGTKYT
-2523 GVTYSYTVRGI
+2523 YTVR
-2534 AADGKTLS
+2534 AVADDGVTLGGYDSAGKSTMVTAS
-2542 PGFNKT
+2542 PT
-2548 GVSATIP
+2548 T
-2555 VPANVKLVGATAV
+2555 PANVTLGTATA
-2568 SGGIQ
+2568 GKNGIV
-2573 VTWQAAD
+2573 VTWSYAAD
-2580 GAAEYRVY
+2580 ARTYRVY
-2588 RKDAVNTKW
+2588 RKAPGDTKW
-2597 KALTS
+2597 VAVANVNGKSWTDKNVTS
-2602 SATGTSYVDDT
+2602 
-2613 AKAGVKYSYT
+2613 GVKYSYT
-2623 VRGIAADGKT
+2623 VRGVNANGK
-2633 LSHGF
+2633 
-2638 NKTGVSATIPV
+2638 
-2649 PANVKLVGA
+2649 
-2658 TAVSGGIQVTWQ
+2658 
-2670 AADGAAEYR
+2670 
-2679 VYRKDAVNTKWKALT
+2679 
-2694 SSATGTSYVDDT
+2694 
-2706 AKAGVKYSYTVRG
+2706 
-2719 IAFDG
+2719 
-2724 KTLSPSYDKTGV
+2724 LSPGYNKTGV

>member
-31 EVSETAEAAE
+31 EVSETAEA
-41 VSETAE
+41 
-47 AAEVSETAEATEI
+47 TEI

-70 EDSSVRWVLT
+70 DDS
-80 SDGTLTISGTGAMC
+80 
-94 DKETPWWEFRSQINR
+94 
-109 VVIESGVTT
+109 
-118 VGTAAFSGCKN
+118 
-129 LTEAVLPDTLTAINS
+129 
-144 YAFEWD
+144 
-150 SLVQITIP
+150 
-158 DGVTTIGDDAF
+158 
-169 RWNRLVD
+169 
-176 VVIPDSVTTIGK
+176 
-188 EAFMHCE
+188 
-195 EMQTLHLGSGL
+195 
-206 TSIGANAFK
+206 
-215 RVRARVT
+215 
-222 ISADNRSFSLQ
+222 
-233 NNILFS
+233 
-239 ADKAK
+239 
-244 LIQCFDNELT
+244 
-254 HYDIPIGVQEIG
+254 
-266 VSAFDRCSALQN
+266 
-278 VTIPDTVQ
+278 
-286 LIGSRAFEGCRG
+286 
-298 LERLDIP
+298 
-305 ASVTYIAPE
+305 
-314 AFFQVTCPITV
+314 
-325 AEGNTSYLNENGVI
+325 
-339 YSTGK
+339 
-344 KLLLYAGAVEGA
+344 
-356 FQIPDGVEEIGA
+356 
-368 AAFSGAKLSDVTIP
+368 
-382 GSVTDIGY
+382 
-390 AAFLDCQQLQSV
+390 
-402 TLPGSV
+402 
-408 QSMGNQLFAYCNNL
+408 
-422 VEATIGDGIS
+422 
-432 VIPTMIFD
+432 
-440 NCTALTSV
+440 
-448 SIPRTVTLIKNRAF
+448 
-462 IGCDALETVHYA
+462 
-474 GSAEEWEAVTIE
+474 
-486 YNNEA
+486 
-491 LNNANFY
+491 
-498 FNGETGGLLPGK
+498 
-510 VTLTGAVVG
+510 
-519 ENGITVSWRRAANAA
+519 
-534 RYNVYRKAAGEAD
+534 
-547 WTIIATVEDTSYT
+547 
-560 DVAVEMGMLYT
+560 
-571 YTVRGI
+571 
-577 ASDGETLSPSTTDVT
+577 
-592 VLMTDRPSGGC
+592 
-603 GVNGSD
+603 
-609 DYSVRWVL
+609 SVRWVL

-625 SGTGAMCDE
+625 SGTGAMCDKE
-634 EMPWRDFSSQINRVV
+634 TPWRDFSSQINRVV
-649 IESGVTTVGSDAFNN
+649 IESGVTTVGSYAFSN
-664 CRSLTAVELPGTLT
+664 CDNLTAAELPGTLT
-678 AIGDYAFAWSG
+678 AIGDYAFAWGG

-731 CEEMKTL
+731 CEVMKTL

-800 IPTGVEEICSGAFGS
+800 IPTGVEEICSGAFDS
-815 CGDLK
+815 CDDLK
-820 TIVIPNTVQRIGRE
+820 TIVIPNTVQRIGQN
-834 AFDECRGLERLD
+834 AFDGCRGLERLE
-846 IPASVTYITPNAFFH
+846 IPASVTYIAPEAFFF

-929 DIGYAAFFDC
+929 DIGRAAFFNC

-956 QLFGYCN
+956 QLFGYCD

-976 IPAMMFDNCTAL
+976 IPTMMFDNCTAL
-988 TSVSIPKTVTLIESS
+988 TSVSIPKTVTLIEGS
-1003 AFTVCDALE
+1003 AFIGCDALE
-1012 AVYYAGSAE
+1012 TVHYAGSAE

-1030 NNEALHNATLY
+1030 NNEALSNA
-1041 PNFSGDT
+1041 NFYFNGET
-1048 TSLPPGKV
+1048 GGLLPGKV
-1056 TLTGAKVGENGISV
+1056 TLTGAVAGENGITV
-1070 SWRKAVNAAQYN
+1070 SWRRAANAARYN

-1099 AGTSYADTNV
+1099 EDTSYTDAAV
-1109 KIGELYTYTVRGVNA
+1109 EMGVLYTYTVRGIA
-1124 NGILSTDFD
+1124 SDGETLSPSTTDV
-1133 ADGITVLM
+1133 TVLM
-1141 TDGPSGG
+1141 TDRPSGG

-1158 VRWVLGEDGTM
+1158 VRWVLGEDGTL

-1179 EETPWWEFRS
+1179 EEMPWWEFRS

-1195 IESGVTTVGSNTF
+1195 IESGVTTVGSNAF
-1208 NNCDN
+1208 NGCSN

-1247 IGAGAFWETKIVDV
+1247 IGAGAFWGTALVDV

-1266 VTTIGESAFRYCWEM
+1266 VTTIGDSAFRYCWEM

-1333 EGPKDTDRAEAYT
+1333 EGPVGTDRAKAYT

-1358 FDCCDDLKTI
+1358 FDCCDDLKAI
-1368 VIPDTVQR
+1368 AIPNTVQR

-1383 QCSSLEGLTIPA
+1383 QCSNLEGLTIPA

-1436 CYAGAATGAYSIPNG
+1436 CYAGAAAGAYSIPNG

-1480 AFQDCEQLQTL
+1480 AFQDCGQLQTL

-1501 RSTFSGCHSLNRVT
+1501 CSTFSGCHSLNRVT

-1530 CTGLRS
+1530 CTDLRS
-1536 VTIPKSVTT
+1536 VTIPKSVTM
-1545 IEWGA
+1545 IERSA
-1550 FEACDALLD
+1550 FEACDSLLD
-1559 VYYAGSKADW
+1559 VYYAGSKTDW
-1569 ERINID
+1569 EQILIVGGDN
-1575 EYNAPLTDAAIHY
+1575 NPLWNAAIHY
-1588 DGSTEILVP
+1588 DGSTTVLVP
-1597 DVVTL
+1597 DVVVL
-1602 GEAEA
+1602 GEAKA

-1616 EKATNAVW
+1616 EKATNAAW
-1624 YKVYRKDAVNTEWTE
+1624 YNVYRKDAVNTRWTV
-1639 IAMVRNTSYTDRDVE
+1639 IATVRNTSYTDSDVE

-1675 DYDTTGVSVKVDA
+1675 DFNKTGVSVKVDA
-1688 EPENLGR
+1688 ELENLGR

-1729 EAEEHPWLELRDQ
+1729 EAEEYPWQELRDQ
-1742 IRSVVIQTGVTTVG
+1742 IRSVVIRTGVTTVG
-1756 SYAFSDCNNLETVE
+1756 SYAFSDCNNLETVK

-1777 IGEGAFMNSNLR
+1777 IGEGAFMNSPLR

-1799 IESNA
+1799 IESSA

-1876 KEIGAGAFEGG
+1876 KEIGAGAFEGS

-1928 AFSFTVCPI
+1928 AFLFIVCPI

-1974 NTVVTIE
+1974 NTVVAIE
-1981 ESAFSNSTISSVTIP
+1981 ESAFANSTISSVTIP
-1996 NSVKTIGN
+1996 NSVKTIGS
-2004 WAFSGCVNLQ
+2004 WAFSGCENLR

-2021 VTEIGEGVFG
+2021 VTEIGEGVFEV
-2031 GCTNLTSV
+2031 CTKLTSV

-2050 WTFEECEALTDVYY
+2050 WTFAECEALTDVYY

-2095 APANVKLVSAKVA
+2095 APANV
-2108 DGGIQVTWQAADGAV
+2108 
-2123 RYRVYRKDAVNTK
+2123 
-2136 WEALTSSATGTSYVD
+2136 
-2151 DTAKAGVKYS
+2151 
-2161 YTVRGIAA
+2161 
-2169 DGKTLSHGF
+2169 TLG
-2178 NKTGVSA
+2178 
-2185 TIPVPANVKLVSAK
+2185 
-2199 AVSDGIQ
+2199 
-2206 VTWKE
+2206 
-2211 AAGAAEYRVYRK
+2211 
-2223 GPNDKRWVGL
+2223 
-2233 NNVAATSYVDDTAKA
+2233 
-2248 GVKYSYTVR
+2248 
-2257 GIAFDGKTLSPG
+2257 
-2269 FNETGVSAVMAPA
+2269 
-2282 NVKLGTAVAGKNGI
+2282 
-2296 TVKWQAADGAK
+2296 
-2307 TYKVYRK
+2307 
-2314 DTTNTK
+2314 
-2320 WTVLTS
+2320 
-2326 SAAGTS
+2326 
-2332 YVDKTAAAGVK
+2332 
-2343 YSYTVRGIASD
+2343 
-2354 GKTLSLG
+2354 
-2361 YDETGVS
+2361 
-2368 AVAAPANVK
+2368 
-2377 LVSAKAVS
+2377 SAKAVS
-2385 GGIKVTWKEAAG
+2385 GGIQVTWQKADNAA
-2397 AAEYRVY
+2397 
-2404 RKGPNDKRW
+2404 
-2413 VDLTDVTGKNW
+2413 
-2424 TDTDVTNGV
+2424 
-2433 KYSYTVRGIAF
+2433 KY
-2444 DGKTLS
+2444 
-2450 PSYDKTGVSAVAA
+2450 
-2463 PANVELVG
+2463 N
-2471 AAVVSGGI
+2471 
-2479 QVKWQAADGAV
+2479 
-2490 RYRVYRK
+2490 VYRK
-2497 DAVNTK
+2497 DASNTV
-2503 WTTLTT
+2503 WRVIATV
-2509 SATGTSWTDKTAKT
+2509 TGTSYTDKTAKA
-2523 GVTYSYTVRGI
+2523 GVTYSYTVRGV

-2548 GVSATIP
+2548 GVSATMPKP
-2555 VPANVKLVGATAV
+2555 VSRPANVTLGSAKAVSGGIQVTWQKADNAAKYNVYRKDAVNTKWTVIATVTGTSYTDKTAKAGVTYTYTVRGVAADGKTLSPGFDRTGVSATMPTASTTPANVTLGSAKAV

-2580 GAAEYRVY
+2580 GAAKYNVYRKDAVNTRWTVIATVTGTSYTDKSAKVGVKYSYTVRGVAADGKTLSPGYNKTGVSATIPAASATPAKVVLVSAKADSAGILVTWQKANGAHAYRVY
-2588 RKDAVNTKW
+2588 RKDAVNSKWTVVAKNVRDTEWKDITAVKGTKYTYTVRAVADDGVTLGGYDSAGKSTMVTASPTTPANVTLGTATAGKNGIVVTWSYAADARTYRVYRKAPGDTKW
-2597 KALTS
+2597 VAVANVNGKSWTDKNVTS
-2602 SATGTSYVDDT
+2602 
-2613 AKAGVKYSYT
+2613 GVKYSYT
-2623 VRGIAADGKT
+2623 VRGVNANGK
-2633 LSHGF
+2633 
-2638 NKTGVSATIPV
+2638 
-2649 PANVKLVGA
+2649 
-2658 TAVSGGIQVTWQ
+2658 
-2670 AADGAAEYR
+2670 
-2679 VYRKDAVNTKWKALT
+2679 
-2694 SSATGTSYVDDT
+2694 
-2706 AKAGVKYSYTVRG
+2706 
-2719 IAFDG
+2719 
-2724 KTLSPSYDKTGV
+2724 LSPGYNKTGV

>member
-15 ITTLLPLG
+15 LATLLPLG
-23 LYDTAWAA
+23 LYDTAW
-31 EVSETAEAAE
+31 AAE

-80 SDGTLTISGTGAMC
+80 DDGTMTISGTGAMC
-94 DKETPWWEFRSQINR
+94 DRETPWRDFSSQINR

-118 VGTAAFSGCKN
+118 VGSYAFSNCDNLTAA
-129 LTEAVLPDTLTAINS
+129 ELPGTLTAIGD
-144 YAFEWD
+144 YAFAWSGIAE
-150 SLVQITIP
+150 ITIP
-158 DGVTTIGDDAF
+158 DGVVTIGAGAF
-169 RWNRLVD
+169 QETKLAD
-176 VVIPDSVTTIGK
+176 VVIPDSVTTIG
-188 EAFMHCE
+188 ESAFRYCE
-195 EMQTLHLGSGL
+195 EMETLHLGSGL
-206 TSIGANAFK
+206 TTVG
-215 RVRARVT
+215 
-222 ISADNRSFSLQ
+222 D
-233 NNILFS
+233 
-239 ADKAK
+239 
-244 LIQCFDNELT
+244 
-254 HYDIPIGVQEIG
+254 Y
-266 VSAFDRCSALQN
+266 AFDRCEAAVTLSVDNRAFVLEDNALLNAEKTRLIQYFKGPADTGRAETY
-278 VTIPDTVQ
+278 TIPTGVEEICSGAFDSCDDLKTIVIPNTVQ
-286 LIGSRAFEGCRG
+286 RIGQNAFDGCRG
-298 LERLDIP
+298 LERLEIP

-314 AFFQVTCPITV
+314 AFFFVICPITV
-325 AEGNTSYLNENGVI
+325 AEGNTSYFDENGVI

-382 GSVTDIGY
+382 GSVTDIGR
-390 AAFLDCQQLQSV
+390 AAFFNCWQLQSV

-408 QSMGNQLFAYCNNL
+408 QSMGNQLFGYCNNL

-432 VIPTMIFD
+432 VIPAMMFD

-448 SIPRTVTLIKNRAF
+448 SIPKTVTLIESSAF
-462 IGCDALETVHYA
+462 TVCDALETVHYA

-486 YNNEA
+486 DNNEA

-560 DVAVEMGMLYT
+560 DVAVEMGVLYT

-617 TDDGTMTI
+617 GEDGTLTI
-625 SGTGAMCDE
+625 SGTGAMCAE
-634 EMPWRDFSSQINRVV
+634 EM
-649 IESGVTTVGSDAFNN
+649 
-664 CRSLTAVELPGTLT
+664 
-678 AIGDYAFAWSG
+678 
-689 IAEITIPDGVV
+689 
-700 TIGAGAFQETK
+700 
-711 LVDVVI
+711 
-717 PDSVTTIGESAFRY
+717 
-731 CEEMKTL
+731 
-738 YLGSGLTTV
+738 
-747 EGYAFDRCEAA
+747 
-758 VTLSV
+758 
-763 DNRAFVLE
+763 
-771 DNALLNAEK
+771 
-780 TRLIQYFKGPADTD
+780 
-794 RAETYT
+794 
-800 IPTGVEEICSGAFGS
+800 
-815 CGDLK
+815 
-820 TIVIPNTVQRIGRE
+820 
-834 AFDECRGLERLD
+834 
-846 IPASVTYITPNAFFH
+846 
-861 VICPITVAE
+861 
-870 GNTSYFDENG
+870 
-880 VIYSTGKKLLLYAG
+880 
-894 AVEGAFQIPDGVEEI
+894 
-909 GAAAFSGAKLSDVT
+909 
-923 IPGSVT
+923 
-929 DIGYAAFFDC
+929 
-939 WQLQSVTLPGSV
+939 
-951 QSMGN
+951 
-956 QLFGYCN
+956 
-963 NLVEATIGDGISV
+963 
-976 IPAMMFDNCTAL
+976 
-988 TSVSIPKTVTLIESS
+988 
-1003 AFTVCDALE
+1003 
-1012 AVYYAGSAE
+1012 
-1021 EWEAVTIED
+1021 
-1030 NNEALHNATLY
+1030 
-1041 PNFSGDT
+1041 
-1048 TSLPPGKV
+1048 
-1056 TLTGAKVGENGISV
+1056 
-1070 SWRKAVNAAQYN
+1070 
-1082 VYRKAAGEA
+1082 
-1091 DWTIIATV
+1091 
-1099 AGTSYADTNV
+1099 
-1109 KIGELYTYTVRGVNA
+1109 
-1124 NGILSTDFD
+1124 
-1133 ADGITVLM
+1133 
-1141 TDGPSGG
+1141 
-1148 CGVNGSDDYS
+1148 
-1158 VRWVLGEDGTM
+1158 
-1169 TISGTGAMCD
+1169 
-1179 EETPWWEFRS
+1179 PWWEFRS

-1195 IESGVTTVGSNTF
+1195 IESGVTTVGSNAF
-1208 NNCDN
+1208 NGCSN

-1247 IGAGAFWETKIVDV
+1247 IGAGAFWETKLVDV

-1266 VTTIGESAFRYCWEM
+1266 VTTIGESAFRYCEEM
-1281 KTLHLGSGLTTVE
+1281 ETLHLGSGLTTV
-1294 GYAFDRCEAAVTL
+1294 GDYAFDRCEAAVTL
-1307 SADNR
+1307 SVDNR
-1312 ALVLEDNALLNA
+1312 AFVLEDNALLNA

-1346 IPTGVEEICDGA
+1346 IPTGVEEICSGA

-1383 QCSSLEGLTIPA
+1383 QCDNLEGLTIPA

-1405 LYNKYPVHV
+1405 LYNRYPVHV

-1436 CYAGAATGAYSIPNG
+1436 CYAGAAAGAYSIPNG

-1480 AFQDCEQLQTL
+1480 AFQDCGQLQTL

-1530 CTGLRS
+1530 CTDLRS

-1575 EYNAPLTDAAIHY
+1575 EYNAPLIDAAIHY
-1588 DGSTEILVP
+1588 DGSTETLVP

-1616 EKATNAVW
+1616 EKATNAAW
-1624 YKVYRKDAVNTEWTE
+1624 YNVYRKDAVNTRWAV
-1639 IAMVRNTSYTDRDVE
+1639 IATVRNTSYTDSDVE
-1654 EGATYT
+1654 AGATYT

-1675 DYDTTGVSVKVDA
+1675 DYDTTGVSVKVGT

-1695 GNCGAGGVNDSSVR
+1695 GNCGAGGLNDRSVR

-1716 TMTISGTGAMAMW
+1716 TMTISGTGAMAIW
-1729 EAEEHPWLELRDQ
+1729 EAEEYPWQELRDQ
-1742 IRSVVIQTGVTTVG
+1742 IRSVVIRTGVTTVG

-1777 IGEGAFMNSNLR
+1777 IGEGAFMNSHLR

-1799 IESNA
+1799 IENNA

-1876 KEIGAGAFEGG
+1876 KEIGAGAFEGS

-1928 AFSFTVCPI
+1928 AFLFIVCPI

-1943 TAYCSQDDA
+1943 TAYCSQNDA
-1952 LYSKDKD
+1952 LYSKNKD
-1959 ALLYAAGATGAFIIP
+1959 TLLYAAGATGAFNIP

-1981 ESAFSNSTISSVTIP
+1981 ENAFADSTISSVTIP
-1996 NSVKTIGN
+1996 NSVKTIGS
-2004 WAFSGCVNLQ
+2004 WAFSGCVNLR

-2095 APANVKLVSAKVA
+2095 APANVTLGNAKAVSGGIQVTWQKADNAAKYNVYRKDASNTVWRVIATVTGTSYTDKSGTAGTKYSYTVRGVAADGKTLSPGFDRTGVSATMPTASTTPANVTLGSAKAVS
-2108 DGGIQVTWQAADGAV
+2108 GGIQVTWQAASGAAKYKVYRKDASNTVWRVIATVTGTSYTDKSGTAGTKYSYTVRGVAADGKTLSPGFDRTGVSATMPTASTTPANVTLGSAKAV
-2123 RYRVYRKDAVNTK
+2123 SGGIQVTWQAASGAAKYKVYRKDAVNTK
-2136 WEALTSSATGTSYVD
+2136 WTVIATVTGTSYTD
-2151 DTAKAGVKYS
+2151 KSAKAGVKYS
-2161 YTVRGIAA
+2161 YTVRGVAA
-2169 DGKTLSHGF
+2169 DGKTLSPGY

-2185 TIPVPANVKLVSAK
+2185 TIPAASATPAKVVLVSAK
-2199 AVSDGIQ
+2199 ADSAGIL
-2206 VTWKE
+2206 VTWQKANGAHAYQVYRKDAVNSKWTVVAKNVRDTE
-2211 AAGAAEYRVYRK
+2211 WKDITAVKGTKYTYTVRAVADDGVTLGGYDSAGKSAMVTASPTTPANVTLGTATAGKNGIVVTWSYAADARTYRVYRK
-2223 GPNDKRWVGL
+2223 APGDTKWVAVANVNGKSWTDK
-2233 NNVAATSYVDDTAKA
+2233 NVTS

-2257 GIAFDGKTLSPG
+2257 GVNANGKLSPG
-2269 FNETGVSAVMAPA
+2269 YN
-2282 NVKLGTAVAGKNGI
+2282 
-2296 TVKWQAADGAK
+2296 
-2307 TYKVYRK
+2307 
-2314 DTTNTK
+2314 
-2320 WTVLTS
+2320 
-2326 SAAGTS
+2326 
-2332 YVDKTAAAGVK
+2332 
-2343 YSYTVRGIASD
+2343 
-2354 GKTLSLG
+2354 
-2361 YDETGVS
+2361 
-2368 AVAAPANVK
+2368 
-2377 LVSAKAVS
+2377 
-2385 GGIKVTWKEAAG
+2385 
-2397 AAEYRVY
+2397 
-2404 RKGPNDKRW
+2404 
-2413 VDLTDVTGKNW
+2413 
-2424 TDTDVTNGV
+2424 
-2433 KYSYTVRGIAF
+2433 
-2444 DGKTLS
+2444 
-2450 PSYDKTGVSAVAA
+2450 
-2463 PANVELVG
+2463 
-2471 AAVVSGGI
+2471 
-2479 QVKWQAADGAV
+2479 
-2490 RYRVYRK
+2490 
-2497 DAVNTK
+2497 
-2503 WTTLTT
+2503 
-2509 SATGTSWTDKTAKT
+2509 
-2523 GVTYSYTVRGI
+2523 
-2534 AADGKTLS
+2534 
-2542 PGFNKT
+2542 
-2548 GVSATIP
+2548 
-2555 VPANVKLVGATAV
+2555 
-2568 SGGIQ
+2568 
-2573 VTWQAAD
+2573 
-2580 GAAEYRVY
+2580 
-2588 RKDAVNTKW
+2588 
-2597 KALTS
+2597 
-2602 SATGTSYVDDT
+2602 
-2613 AKAGVKYSYT
+2613 
-2623 VRGIAADGKT
+2623 
-2633 LSHGF
+2633 
-2638 NKTGVSATIPV
+2638 
-2649 PANVKLVGA
+2649 
-2658 TAVSGGIQVTWQ
+2658 
-2670 AADGAAEYR
+2670 
-2679 VYRKDAVNTKWKALT
+2679 
-2694 SSATGTSYVDDT
+2694 
-2706 AKAGVKYSYTVRG
+2706 
-2719 IAFDG
+2719 
-2724 KTLSPSYDKTGV
+2724 KTGV

>member
-15 ITTLLPLG
+15 LATLLPLG
-23 LYDTAWAA
+23 LYDTAW
-31 EVSETAEAAE
+31 
-41 VSETAE
+41 

-80 SDGTLTISGTGAMC
+80 DDGTMTISGTGAMC
-94 DKETPWWEFRSQINR
+94 DEETPWWEFRSQINR

-118 VGTAAFSGCKN
+118 VGTAAFSGCEN

-206 TSIGANAFK
+206 TSIGAAAFK

-266 VSAFDRCSALQN
+266 VSAFDDCSALQN

-314 AFFQVTCPITV
+314 AFFHVTCPITV

-486 YNNEA
+486 DNNEA

-560 DVAVEMGMLYT
+560 DADVEMGALYT

-617 TDDGTMTI
+617 GEDGTLTI
-625 SGTGAMCDE
+625 SGTSAMCDE
-634 EMPWRDFSSQINRVV
+634 EMPWWEFESQI
-649 IESGVTTVGSDAFNN
+649 
-664 CRSLTAVELPGTLT
+664 
-678 AIGDYAFAWSG
+678 
-689 IAEITIPDGVV
+689 
-700 TIGAGAFQETK
+700 K
-711 LVDVVI
+711 
-717 PDSVTTIGESAFRY
+717 
-731 CEEMKTL
+731 
-738 YLGSGLTTV
+738 
-747 EGYAFDRCEAA
+747 
-758 VTLSV
+758 
-763 DNRAFVLE
+763 
-771 DNALLNAEK
+771 
-780 TRLIQYFKGPADTD
+780 
-794 RAETYT
+794 
-800 IPTGVEEICSGAFGS
+800 
-815 CGDLK
+815 
-820 TIVIPNTVQRIGRE
+820 
-834 AFDECRGLERLD
+834 
-846 IPASVTYITPNAFFH
+846 
-861 VICPITVAE
+861 
-870 GNTSYFDENG
+870 
-880 VIYSTGKKLLLYAG
+880 
-894 AVEGAFQIPDGVEEI
+894 
-909 GAAAFSGAKLSDVT
+909 
-923 IPGSVT
+923 
-929 DIGYAAFFDC
+929 
-939 WQLQSVTLPGSV
+939 
-951 QSMGN
+951 
-956 QLFGYCN
+956 
-963 NLVEATIGDGISV
+963 
-976 IPAMMFDNCTAL
+976 
-988 TSVSIPKTVTLIESS
+988 
-1003 AFTVCDALE
+1003 
-1012 AVYYAGSAE
+1012 
-1021 EWEAVTIED
+1021 
-1030 NNEALHNATLY
+1030 
-1041 PNFSGDT
+1041 
-1048 TSLPPGKV
+1048 
-1056 TLTGAKVGENGISV
+1056 
-1070 SWRKAVNAAQYN
+1070 
-1082 VYRKAAGEA
+1082 
-1091 DWTIIATV
+1091 
-1099 AGTSYADTNV
+1099 
-1109 KIGELYTYTVRGVNA
+1109 
-1124 NGILSTDFD
+1124 
-1133 ADGITVLM
+1133 
-1141 TDGPSGG
+1141 
-1148 CGVNGSDDYS
+1148 
-1158 VRWVLGEDGTM
+1158 
-1169 TISGTGAMCD
+1169 
-1179 EETPWWEFRS
+1179 
-1189 QINRVV
+1189 RVV
-1195 IESGVTTVGSNTF
+1195 IESGVTTVGSNAF

-1247 IGAGAFWETKIVDV
+1247 IGASAFWRTALADVVIPDSVTTIGAGAFWETKLVDV

-1346 IPTGVEEICDGA
+1346 IPAGVEEICSGA

-1368 VIPDTVQR
+1368 VIPNTVQR

-1383 QCSSLEGLTIPA
+1383 QCDNLEELTIPA

-1405 LYNKYPVHV
+1405 LYNRYPVHV

-1436 CYAGAATGAYSIPNG
+1436 CYAGAAAGAYSIPNG

-1480 AFQDCEQLQTL
+1480 AFQDCGQLQTL

-1501 RSTFSGCHSLNRVT
+1501 YSTFSGCHSLNRVT

-1530 CTGLRS
+1530 CTDLRS

-1575 EYNAPLTDAAIHY
+1575 EYNAPLIDAAIHY
-1588 DGSTEILVP
+1588 DGSTETLVP

-1616 EKATNAVW
+1616 EKATNAAW
-1624 YKVYRKDAVNTEWTE
+1624 YNVYRKDAVNTEWTE
-1639 IAMVRNTSYTDRDVE
+1639 IATVRNTSYTDRDVE

-1729 EAEEHPWLELRDQ
+1729 EAEEHPWQELRDQ
-1742 IRSVVIQTGVTTVG
+1742 IRSVVIRTGVTTVG

-1799 IESNA
+1799 IEGNA

-1810 MYKLSLGSGLTTIGD
+1810 MSKLSLGSGLTTIGD
-1825 FAFEWC
+1825 FAFAWC
-1831 SPSVRISEDNRAF
+1831 SSSVRISEDNRAF

-1854 GKTKLIRF
+1854 AKTKLIRF

-1876 KEIGAGAFEGG
+1876 KEIGAGAFEGS
-1887 WNLKTITIPDGV
+1887 WNLKTVTIPDGV
-1899 QSIRTRAFAQ
+1899 QSIRARAFAQ

-1928 AFSFTVCPI
+1928 AFLFTVCPI
-1937 TVAADN
+1937 TVAAGN

-1952 LYSKDKD
+1952 LYSKNKD
-1959 ALLYAAGATGAFIIP
+1959 TLIYAAGATGAFIIP

-1981 ESAFSNSTISSVTIP
+1981 ESAFSESTISSVTIP
-1996 NSVKTIGN
+1996 NSVETIGS
-2004 WAFSGCVNLQ
+2004 WAFSGCGNLR

-2021 VTEIGEGVFG
+2021 VTEIGEGVFEV
-2031 GCTNLTSV
+2031 CTKLTSV

-2050 WTFEECEALTDVYY
+2050 WTFAECEALTDVYY

-2095 APANVKLVSAKVA
+2095 APANV
-2108 DGGIQVTWQAADGAV
+2108 T
-2123 RYRVYRKDAVNTK
+2123 
-2136 WEALTSSATGTSYVD
+2136 LTG
-2151 DTAKAGVKYS
+2151 
-2161 YTVRGIAA
+2161 
-2169 DGKTLSHGF
+2169 
-2178 NKTGVSA
+2178 
-2185 TIPVPANVKLVSAK
+2185 AK
-2199 AVSDGIQ
+2199 AV
-2206 VTWKE
+2206 T
-2211 AAGAAEYRVYRK
+2211 
-2223 GPNDKRWVGL
+2223 
-2233 NNVAATSYVDDTAKA
+2233 
-2248 GVKYSYTVR
+2248 
-2257 GIAFDGKTLSPG
+2257 
-2269 FNETGVSAVMAPA
+2269 
-2282 NVKLGTAVAGKNGI
+2282 
-2296 TVKWQAADGAK
+2296 
-2307 TYKVYRK
+2307 
-2314 DTTNTK
+2314 
-2320 WTVLTS
+2320 
-2326 SAAGTS
+2326 
-2332 YVDKTAAAGVK
+2332 
-2343 YSYTVRGIASD
+2343 
-2354 GKTLSLG
+2354 
-2361 YDETGVS
+2361 
-2368 AVAAPANVK
+2368 
-2377 LVSAKAVS
+2377 
-2385 GGIKVTWKEAAG
+2385 
-2397 AAEYRVY
+2397 
-2404 RKGPNDKRW
+2404 
-2413 VDLTDVTGKNW
+2413 
-2424 TDTDVTNGV
+2424 
-2433 KYSYTVRGIAF
+2433 
-2444 DGKTLS
+2444 
-2450 PSYDKTGVSAVAA
+2450 
-2463 PANVELVG
+2463 
-2471 AAVVSGGI
+2471 GGI
-2479 QVKWQAADGAV
+2479 QVKWEKAAGAATYNV
-2490 RYRVYRK
+2490 YRVGPG
-2497 DAVNTK
+2497 DANWKV
-2503 WTTLTT
+2503 
-2509 SATGTSWTDKTAKT
+2509 
-2523 GVTYSYTVRGI
+2523 
-2534 AADGKTLS
+2534 
-2542 PGFNKT
+2542 
-2548 GVSATIP
+2548 VS
-2555 VPANVKLVGATAV
+2555 VKQ
-2568 SGGIQ
+2568 S
-2573 VTWQAAD
+2573 
-2580 GAAEYRVY
+2580 
-2588 RKDAVNTKW
+2588 
-2597 KALTS
+2597 
-2602 SATGTSYVDDT
+2602 GTSYTDKNVT
-2613 AKAGVKYSYT
+2613 AG
-2623 VRGIAADGKT
+2623 
-2633 LSHGF
+2633 
-2638 NKTGVSATIPV
+2638 
-2649 PANVKLVGA
+2649 
-2658 TAVSGGIQVTWQ
+2658 
-2670 AADGAAEYR
+2670 R
-2679 VYRKDAVNTKWKALT
+2679 VLT
-2694 SSATGTSYVDDT
+2694 PHHAS
-2706 AKAGVKYSYTVRG
+2706 
-2719 IAFDG
+2719 
-2724 KTLSPSYDKTGV
+2724 
-2736 SAVAK
+2736 

>member
-47 AAEVSETAEATEI
+47 ATEI

-80 SDGTLTISGTGAMC
+80 DDGTMTISGTGAMC
-94 DKETPWWEFRSQINR
+94 DKETPWRNFSSQINR

-118 VGTAAFSGCKN
+118 VGSYAFSNCDNLTAA
-129 LTEAVLPDTLTAINS
+129 ELPGTLTAIGD
-144 YAFEWD
+144 YAFAWSGIAE
-150 SLVQITIP
+150 ITIP
-158 DGVTTIGDDAF
+158 DGVVTIGACAF
-169 RWNRLVD
+169 WQTKLIN
-176 VVIPDSVTTIGK
+176 VVIPDSVTTI
-188 EAFMHCE
+188 EESAFRYCWDMK
-195 EMQTLHLGSGL
+195 TLHLGSGL
-206 TSIGANAFK
+206 TTVEG
-215 RVRARVT
+215 
-222 ISADNRSFSLQ
+222 
-233 NNILFS
+233 
-239 ADKAK
+239 
-244 LIQCFDNELT
+244 
-254 HYDIPIGVQEIG
+254 Y
-266 VSAFDRCSALQN
+266 AFDRCKAAVTLSADNGAFVLEDNALLNAEKTRLIQYFDAL
-278 VTIPDTVQ
+278 VGTDRAETYTIPTGVEEICDGAFDNSDNLKTIVIPNTVQ
-286 LIGSRAFEGCRG
+286 RIGQNAFDGCRR

-314 AFFQVTCPITV
+314 AFFFVTCPITV
-325 AEGNTSYLNENGVI
+325 AEGNTSYFDENDVI

-382 GSVTDIGY
+382 GSVTDIGR
-390 AAFLDCQQLQSV
+390 AAFFNCRQLQSV

-408 QSMGNQLFAYCNNL
+408 QSLGNQLFGYCNNL

-432 VIPTMIFD
+432 VIPAMIFD

-448 SIPRTVTLIKNRAF
+448 SIPKTVTRIESSAF

-491 LNNANFY
+491 LDNANFY

-510 VTLTGAVVG
+510 VTLTGAVAG

-560 DVAVEMGMLYT
+560 DAAVEMGVLYT

-603 GVNGSD
+603 GVNG
-609 DYSVRWVL
+609 
-617 TDDGTMTI
+617 
-625 SGTGAMCDE
+625 
-634 EMPWRDFSSQINRVV
+634 P
-649 IESGVTTVGSDAFNN
+649 
-664 CRSLTAVELPGTLT
+664 
-678 AIGDYAFAWSG
+678 
-689 IAEITIPDGVV
+689 
-700 TIGAGAFQETK
+700 
-711 LVDVVI
+711 
-717 PDSVTTIGESAFRY
+717 
-731 CEEMKTL
+731 
-738 YLGSGLTTV
+738 
-747 EGYAFDRCEAA
+747 
-758 VTLSV
+758 
-763 DNRAFVLE
+763 
-771 DNALLNAEK
+771 
-780 TRLIQYFKGPADTD
+780 
-794 RAETYT
+794 
-800 IPTGVEEICSGAFGS
+800 
-815 CGDLK
+815 
-820 TIVIPNTVQRIGRE
+820 
-834 AFDECRGLERLD
+834 
-846 IPASVTYITPNAFFH
+846 
-861 VICPITVAE
+861 
-870 GNTSYFDENG
+870 
-880 VIYSTGKKLLLYAG
+880 
-894 AVEGAFQIPDGVEEI
+894 
-909 GAAAFSGAKLSDVT
+909 
-923 IPGSVT
+923 
-929 DIGYAAFFDC
+929 
-939 WQLQSVTLPGSV
+939 
-951 QSMGN
+951 
-956 QLFGYCN
+956 
-963 NLVEATIGDGISV
+963 
-976 IPAMMFDNCTAL
+976 
-988 TSVSIPKTVTLIESS
+988 
-1003 AFTVCDALE
+1003 
-1012 AVYYAGSAE
+1012 
-1021 EWEAVTIED
+1021 
-1030 NNEALHNATLY
+1030 
-1041 PNFSGDT
+1041 
-1048 TSLPPGKV
+1048 
-1056 TLTGAKVGENGISV
+1056 
-1070 SWRKAVNAAQYN
+1070 
-1082 VYRKAAGEA
+1082 
-1091 DWTIIATV
+1091 
-1099 AGTSYADTNV
+1099 
-1109 KIGELYTYTVRGVNA
+1109 
-1124 NGILSTDFD
+1124 
-1133 ADGITVLM
+1133 
-1141 TDGPSGG
+1141 
-1148 CGVNGSDDYS
+1148 DDYS
-1158 VRWVLGEDGTM
+1158 VRWVLGEDGTL
-1169 TISGTGAMCD
+1169 TISGTGAMYD
-1179 EETPWWEFRS
+1179 EEMPWWEFES
-1189 QINRVV
+1189 QIKRVV
-1195 IESGVTTVGSNTF
+1195 IESGVTTVGSYAF
-1208 NNCDN
+1208 SGCRN

-1223 TAIGDYAFAWSNVA
+1223 TAIGDYAFAGSGIA

-1247 IGAGAFWETKIVDV
+1247 IGASAFWGTALADV

-1294 GYAFDRCEAAVTL
+1294 DYAFDRCEAAVTL
-1307 SADNR
+1307 SAGNQ

-1346 IPTGVEEICDGA
+1346 IPAGVEEICSGA

-1368 VIPDTVQR
+1368 VIPNTVQR

-1383 QCSSLEGLTIPA
+1383 QCDNLEGLTIPA
-1395 SVTKIESSAF
+1395 SVTQIEDNAF
-1405 LYNKYPVHV
+1405 YFNVYPVHV
-1414 AAANTAY
+1414 AAENTVY
-1421 CSEDGVVYSKNKDTL
+1421 CSENGMVYSKNKDTL
-1436 CYAGAATGAYSIPNG
+1436 YYAGTAVGAYSIPNSVVSVG
-1451 VAFIGDTAASGAAI
+1451 PAAAARAAI
-1465 TSLTL
+1465 TSVTI
-1470 PASVEKIGDE
+1470 PASVESIGDG
-1480 AFQDCEQLQTL
+1480 AFELCEQLQTI
-1491 TFLGSIKEIG
+1491 TFLGSVKELG
-1501 RSTFSGCHSLNRVT
+1501 VGAFSGCFSLTGVT
-1515 IPEGLKKISASAFSS
+1515 IPEGMKVIRESAFSR

-1575 EYNAPLTDAAIHY
+1575 EYNAPLIDAAIHY
-1588 DGSTEILVP
+1588 DGSTTVLVP
-1597 DVVTL
+1597 DVVVL
-1602 GEAEA
+1602 GEAKA

-1660 YTVRGVASDG
+1660 YTVQGVASDG

-1716 TMTISGTGAMAMW
+1716 TMTISGTGAMAIW
-1729 EAEEHPWLELRDQ
+1729 EAEEYPWLELRDQ
-1742 IRSVVIQTGVTTVG
+1742 IRSVVIRTGVTTVG
-1756 SYAFSDCNNLETVE
+1756 SYAFSSCNNLEMVE

-1777 IGEGAFMNSNLR
+1777 IGEEAFMYANLR

-1804 FAGCGL
+1804 FARCG
-1810 MYKLSLGSGLTTIGD
+1810 MMSRLSLGSGLTTIGD
-1825 FAFEWC
+1825 FAFVGC
-1831 SPSVRISEDNRAF
+1831 ASSVRISEDNRAF
-1844 VMEDGALFNA
+1844 VVENGALFNA
-1854 GKTKLIRF
+1854 DKTELIRF
-1862 FSDWVTSYTIPTGV
+1862 FSGWATSYTIPAGV
-1876 KEIGAGAFEGG
+1876 KEIGAGAFDDC
-1887 WNLKTITIPDGV
+1887 WNLRTITIPDGV
-1899 QSIRTRAFAQ
+1899 QSIRSGAFAH
-1909 LWKLERLTIP
+1909 LWELGRLTIP

-1937 TVAADN
+1937 TVAAGN

-1959 ALLYAAGATGAFIIP
+1959 ALLYAGGATGAFIIP

-1981 ESAFSNSTISSVTIP
+1981 ESAFANSTISSVTIP
-1996 NSVKTIGN
+1996 NSVETIGN
-2004 WAFSGCVNLQ
+2004 WAFSGCENLR

-2021 VTEIGEGVFG
+2021 VTEIGEGVFEV
-2031 GCTNLTSV
+2031 CTKLTSV

-2050 WTFEECEALTDVYY
+2050 WTFAECEALTDVYY

-2123 RYRVYRKDAVNTK
+2123 RYRVYRKDAANTK
-2136 WEALTSSATGTSYVD
+2136 WKALTSSATGTSYVD

-2169 DGKTLSHGF
+2169 DGKTLSHSF

-2257 GIAFDGKTLSPG
+2257 GIAADGKTLSPS
-2269 FNETGVSAVMAPA
+2269 FNETGISAVTAPA

-2296 TVKWQAADGAK
+2296 TVKWQAADGAVR
-2307 TYKVYRK
+2307 YRVYRK
-2314 DTTNTK
+2314 DAVNTSWK
-2320 WTVLTS
+2320 ALTS
-2326 SAAGTS
+2326 SATGSS
-2332 YVDKTAAAGVK
+2332 YVDKTAVAGVK

-2368 AVAAPANVK
+2368 AVAAPANVT
-2377 LVSAKAVS
+2377 LGSAKAVS
-2385 GGIKVTWKEAAG
+2385 GGITVTWKEAAG

-2413 VDLTDVTGKNW
+2413 VGLTDVTGKNW

-2433 KYSYTVRGIAF
+2433 KYTYTVRGIAS

-2450 PSYDKTGVSAVAA
+2450 PGFDETGISAVAA
-2463 PANVELVG
+2463 PANVE
-2471 AAVVSGGI
+2471 
-2479 QVKWQAADGAV
+2479 
-2490 RYRVYRK
+2490 
-2497 DAVNTK
+2497 
-2503 WTTLTT
+2503 
-2509 SATGTSWTDKTAKT
+2509 
-2523 GVTYSYTVRGI
+2523 
-2534 AADGKTLS
+2534 
-2542 PGFNKT
+2542 
-2548 GVSATIP
+2548 
-2555 VPANVKLVGATAV
+2555 LVGATAV

-2580 GAAEYRVY
+2580 GAVRYRVY

-2602 SATGTSYVDDT
+2602 SATGTGYTDKT
-2613 AKAGVKYSYT
+2613 AVAGVEYTYT
-2623 VRGIAADGKT
+2623 VRGIASDGKT
-2633 LSHGF
+2633 LSLGF
-2638 NKTGVSATIPV
+2638 NKTGVSATIPA

-2658 TAVSGGIQVTWQ
+2658 TAVDGGITVTWQ

-2679 VYRKDAVNTKWKALT
+2679 VYRKDAANPKWKSLVNVSGKSWT
-2694 SSATGTSYVDDT
+2694 DT
-2706 AKAGVKYSYTVRG
+2706 DVTKGVQYTYTVRG
-2719 IAFDG
+2719 IAADG

>member
-47 AAEVSETAEATEI
+47 ATEI

-80 SDGTLTISGTGAMC
+80 DDGTMTISGTGAMC

-474 GSAEEWEAVTIE
+474 GSAEEWEAVT
-486 YNNEA
+486 
-491 LNNANFY
+491 
-498 FNGETGGLLPGK
+498 
-510 VTLTGAVVG
+510 V
-519 ENGITVSWRRAANAA
+519 
-534 RYNVYRKAAGEAD
+534 
-547 WTIIATVEDTSYT
+547 
-560 DVAVEMGMLYT
+560 
-571 YTVRGI
+571 
-577 ASDGETLSPSTTDVT
+577 
-592 VLMTDRPSGGC
+592 
-603 GVNGSD
+603 
-609 DYSVRWVL
+609 
-617 TDDGTMTI
+617 
-625 SGTGAMCDE
+625 
-634 EMPWRDFSSQINRVV
+634 
-649 IESGVTTVGSDAFNN
+649 
-664 CRSLTAVELPGTLT
+664 
-678 AIGDYAFAWSG
+678 
-689 IAEITIPDGVV
+689 
-700 TIGAGAFQETK
+700 
-711 LVDVVI
+711 
-717 PDSVTTIGESAFRY
+717 
-731 CEEMKTL
+731 
-738 YLGSGLTTV
+738 
-747 EGYAFDRCEAA
+747 
-758 VTLSV
+758 
-763 DNRAFVLE
+763 
-771 DNALLNAEK
+771 
-780 TRLIQYFKGPADTD
+780 
-794 RAETYT
+794 
-800 IPTGVEEICSGAFGS
+800 
-815 CGDLK
+815 
-820 TIVIPNTVQRIGRE
+820 
-834 AFDECRGLERLD
+834 
-846 IPASVTYITPNAFFH
+846 
-861 VICPITVAE
+861 
-870 GNTSYFDENG
+870 
-880 VIYSTGKKLLLYAG
+880 
-894 AVEGAFQIPDGVEEI
+894 
-909 GAAAFSGAKLSDVT
+909 
-923 IPGSVT
+923 
-929 DIGYAAFFDC
+929 
-939 WQLQSVTLPGSV
+939 
-951 QSMGN
+951 
-956 QLFGYCN
+956 
-963 NLVEATIGDGISV
+963 
-976 IPAMMFDNCTAL
+976 
-988 TSVSIPKTVTLIESS
+988 
-1003 AFTVCDALE
+1003 
-1012 AVYYAGSAE
+1012 
-1021 EWEAVTIED
+1021 ED

-2490 RYRVYRK
+2490 RDRVYRK